1 MNNNKKNTPEEWHVP
16 LFSSGKTWLKTAL
29 REMQPW
35 KLHQDEIP
43 FIIKLIENPNYGIA
57 RWFGGAV
64 DLTTHDCIHVL
75 LGRGIL
81 IKDEAFVIGYTM
93 GSSKKM
99 SPLKEKLFLFIS
111 KYLYP
116 EGYRFGEEEAIVFKM
131 AVIAGSKCHV
141 DLGKVNF
148 RWFAKWKLD
157 HLRGKFGINKDFL
170 KLCYILEKKKF
181 LNSPE
186 SQRLI

>member
-1 MNNNKKNTPEEWHVP
+1 MNSSEHNIEEWHLP
-16 LFSSGKTWLKTAL
+16 LLASGNTWLKTSL
-29 REMQPW
+29 REMEPW
-35 KLHQDEIP
+35 KLHQGDIP
-43 FIIKLIENPNYGIA
+43 FIIKLIENPRYKIA

-64 DLTTHDCIHVL
+64 DLATHDCIHIL
-75 LGRGIL
+75 LGRGVL

-99 SPLKEKLFLFIS
+99 TPFKEWLFLFIS

-116 EGYRFGEEEAIVFKM
+116 EGYKFGKEEALVFKM

-141 DLGKVNF
+141 DLAKVNF
-148 RWFAKWKLD
+148 RWFTKWKLD
-157 HLRGKFGINKDFL
+157 HIRGKFGIKKDFL
-170 KLCYILEKKKF
+170 KLCYILEKKSF
-181 LNSPE
+181 PSSPE